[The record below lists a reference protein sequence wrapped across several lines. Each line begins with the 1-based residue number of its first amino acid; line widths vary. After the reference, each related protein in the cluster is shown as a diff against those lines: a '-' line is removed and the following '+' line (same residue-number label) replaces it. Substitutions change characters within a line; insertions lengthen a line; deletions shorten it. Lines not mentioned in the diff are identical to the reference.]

1 MKCPAGH
8 ETTAT
13 DYCDTCGLA
22 MDADAAAPDDTGQV
36 AATPAAA
43 AGASTCPNCSNPTPA
58 NALFCENCGYD
69 FTTGALPRPVDPPSS
84 LDLGA
89 TPDDPGGAGGTGST
103 GGSTPPPPAE
113 DLNPSPVLDDIWVAE
128 VWIDPDW
135 YADQQS
141 TDPLP
146 SPGLPDVVALRHAS
160 VLIGRASRSRN
171 IDPGIEL
178 DSDSGVSR
186 RHAQLTTDGSRW
198 FVEDLGSS
206 NGTYVGGGLGTLPT
220 TPITVGQKTEVTGDD
235 RIYLG
240 AWTRIVL
247 RKAAPG
253 EVN

>member
-1 MKCPAGH
+1 MLCPAGH

-22 MDADAAAPDDTGQV
+22 VDADAAV
-36 AATPAAA
+36 AASASVPVNPAADPVA
-43 AGASTCPNCSNPTPA
+43 AGAGTCPNCTGPTPA

-69 FTTGALPRPVDPPSS
+69 FTTGALPRSPDPVSS
-84 LDLGA
+84 LDV
-89 TPDDPGGAGGTGST
+89 TPS
-103 GGSTPPPPAE
+103 AE
-113 DLNPSPVLDDIWVAE
+113 NVSAPVVPDADDLNPSPAPDGLWVAE

-146 SPGLPDVVALRHAS
+146 SPGLPSVVALRHTSA
-160 VLIGRASRSRN
+160 LIGRASRSR
-171 IDPGIEL
+171 GINPDL
-178 DSDSGVSR
+178 DLGSDSGISR

-206 NGTYVGGGLGTLPT
+206 NGTYVGGGLGTVPT
-220 TPITVGQKTEVTGDD
+220 TPIPVGQKREVTDDD

-247 RKAAPG
+247 REAEPG
-253 EVN
+253 EIPDAGF